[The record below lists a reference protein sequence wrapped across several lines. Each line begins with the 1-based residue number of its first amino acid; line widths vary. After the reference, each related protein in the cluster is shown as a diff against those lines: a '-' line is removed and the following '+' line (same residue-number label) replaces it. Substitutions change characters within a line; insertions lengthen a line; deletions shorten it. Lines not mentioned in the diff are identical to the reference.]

1 MFRFSTLS
9 GRRLVFFRGSENTGQ
24 SAAPSR
30 SDG

>member
-1 MFRFSTLS
+1 MFGLSTLS
-9 GRRLVFFRGSENTGQ
+9 GRRLVFFRGSEDTEQ